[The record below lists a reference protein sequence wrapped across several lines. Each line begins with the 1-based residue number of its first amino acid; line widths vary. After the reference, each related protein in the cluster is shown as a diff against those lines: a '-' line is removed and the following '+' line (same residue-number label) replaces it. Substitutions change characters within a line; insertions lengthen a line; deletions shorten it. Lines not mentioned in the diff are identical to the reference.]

1 MKLNI
6 QDFIYVD
13 NASTIQDDSLKPD
26 YATIIF
32 IQGAA
37 YFTNSITVFLNEH
50 KPSEYIYYPKPLKYI
65 KDTKKDMKM
74 YRYPEVESFENF
86 VSLVTGIIEN
96 ENLDVKEGDIENE
109 SN

>member
-1 MKLNI
+1 MKLNR

-13 NASTIQDDSLKPD
+13 KAPAIQDDSLKPD

-50 KPSEYIYYPKPLKYI
+50 KPSKYIYYPKPLKYI

>member
-1 MKLNI
+1 MKLNR

-13 NASTIQDDSLKPD
+13 KAPAIQDDSLKPD

>member
-13 NASTIQDDSLKPD
+13 KAPAIQDDSLKPD
-26 YATIIF
+26 YGTIIF

-74 YRYPEVESFENF
+74 YRYPEVESFEDF